1 MQGTVRVSSKG
12 QIVIPSKLREKA
24 SIQKGDL
31 LIINLVGDKMVVEP
45 LNKTKKGNWQQIL
58 KETAGSWSDVDP
70 KYIDELR
77 WAAQKRLEENL

>member
-12 QIVIPSKLREKA
+12 QIVIPFKLREKA

-31 LIINLVGDKMVVEP
+31 SIINLAGDKIVVEP
-45 LNKTKKGNWQQIL
+45 LNKTKKENWQQIL

>member
-1 MQGTVRVSSKG
+1 
-12 QIVIPSKLREKA
+12 
-24 SIQKGDL
+24 
-31 LIINLVGDKMVVEP
+31 VVEP
-45 LNKTKKGNWQQIL
+45 LNKTKKENWQQIL